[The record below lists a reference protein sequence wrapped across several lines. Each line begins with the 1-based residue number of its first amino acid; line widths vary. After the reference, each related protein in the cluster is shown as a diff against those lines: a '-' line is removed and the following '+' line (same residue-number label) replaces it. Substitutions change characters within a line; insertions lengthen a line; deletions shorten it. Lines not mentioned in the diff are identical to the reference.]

1 NRLFGPFEPDGP
13 VDGEEAG
20 GAAGAELLDDGADAA
35 FAGVSVLA
43 SVSSCAVTAVAAA
56 PELVGP
62 VLSGASAAAAEEA
75 GCAVERDS
83 RGTGIVRDL
92 RPLFLPRAR
101 SSKWTTRGRSAG
113 STIPCHSR
121 VKTRVTPLPGPAS
134 LPTVP
139 RLDSHSEIEER
150 TSSRMLGRSAGS
162 AANADS
168 SRERISSAASER
180 SGEPDAMRSATSSG
194 VPVPKGGFPVAANA
208 RTAPQENTSEAGV
221 GAS

>member
-1 NRLFGPFEPDGP
+1 
-13 VDGEEAG
+13 
-20 GAAGAELLDDGADAA
+20 
-35 FAGVSVLA
+35 
-43 SVSSCAVTAVAAA
+43 
-56 PELVGP
+56 
-62 VLSGASAAAAEEA
+62 
-75 GCAVERDS
+75 
-83 RGTGIVRDL
+83 
-92 RPLFLPRAR
+92 
-101 SSKWTTRGRSAG
+101 
-113 STIPCHSR
+113 SR

-221 GAS
+221 GASPRSRSGLSQGVDPAGAGASPDSAQSSSRGPAELSSTLL